1 MQQERQSREEKRC
14 STEATALGL
23 ALQDALRDL
32 VQVHGPGYLDTFL
45 ERQLHTI
52 VDELRSDTGVK
63 IPDVRATQRSTA
75 EDAEAALR
83 REIETVRLNLSRRR
97 DKAAAFHT

>member
-45 ERQLHTI
+45 ERQLQTV
-52 VDELRSDTGVK
+52 VDELRCDTGVK
-63 IPDVRATQRSTA
+63 IPDVRATHSSAA

-97 DKAAAFHT
+97 DKAAAFHK